1 MLLKPSGLTW
11 RNREMMEGEGAIRD
25 LRKEIPRFER
35 QDFSVGENTNEYL
48 RLIARE
54 PVDSDYLRDREYMPV
69 AAVSAKYYR
78 LVQHDAV
85 ICPILNALE
94 KFATEGKFVTDPQ
107 ALGAKLRLS
116 KYGARMWLTLLLP
129 NCQFDPGDG
138 YPIVLTLNCYN
149 SVDKSVAVRID
160 LAWQREISGTEMM
173 GREFRKVHNQ
183 LFKVEDI
190 EEFLA
195 LQFRRLPAEQK
206 LYRQW
211 HETKIAWHQI
221 VDWLGKNVAKIWGA
235 QTALR
240 AYHIAKAGE
249 DLEVE
254 DAYQIDK
261 TEDGIQIVAAKLGY
275 GPLQLETS
283 DFITDYKLR
292 RGFISN
298 DEWQSAQ
305 DMNQIADYLLDDN
318 PYPAQSVWWDS
329 DPVAAERTLQDE
341 RKKRSEFAEFV
352 VNHVMRND
360 TARFVK
366 GSTTRKVPGLFA
378 PVQNVYHL
386 SQVLSWLASE
396 RETREGQLKTLE
408 GRLQRLNQIPGLM
421 DALLK
426 AAKQPPRLRIGP
438 EYKRQ

>member
-25 LRKEIPRFER
+25 LRKEIPRFES

-48 RLIARE
+48 RLVARE

-78 LVQHDAV
+78 LVQHNEV

-149 SVDKSVAVRID
+149 SVDQSVAVRID

-221 VDWLGKNVAKIWGA
+221 VDWLGKNVAKIWGV

-254 DAYQIDK
+254 DAYQIEK
-261 TEDGIQIVAAKLGY
+261 TKDGIKIVAAKLGS

-283 DFITDYKLR
+283 DFVTDYLLSK
-292 RGFISN
+292 GNISN
-298 DEWQSAQ
+298 DELRNDANNIFQSNRA
-305 DMNQIADYLLDDN
+305 
-318 PYPAQSVWWDS
+318 PAQSVWWDS
-329 DPVAAERTLQDE
+329 NPVADERTLQYE
-341 RKKRSEFAEFV
+341 RKRRNEFAKFV

-360 TARFVK
+360 KARFFKV
-366 GSTTRKVPGLFA
+366 STTSKVPGLFA

>member
-25 LRKEIPRFER
+25 LRKEIPRFES

-48 RLIARE
+48 RLVARE

-78 LVQHDAV
+78 LVQHNEV

-149 SVDKSVAVRID
+149 SVDQSVAVRID

-221 VDWLGKNVAKIWGA
+221 VDWLRKNVAKIWGV

-254 DAYQIDK
+254 DAYQIEK
-261 TEDGIQIVAAKLGY
+261 TKDGIKIVAAKLGS

-283 DFITDYKLR
+283 DFVTDYLLSK
-292 RGFISN
+292 GNISN
-298 DEWQSAQ
+298 DELRNDANNIFQSNRA
-305 DMNQIADYLLDDN
+305 
-318 PYPAQSVWWDS
+318 PAQSVWWDS
-329 DPVAAERTLQDE
+329 NPVADERTLQYE
-341 RKKRSEFAEFV
+341 RKRRNEFAKFV

-360 TARFVK
+360 KARFFKV
-366 GSTTRKVPGLFA
+366 STTSKVPGLFA

>member
-25 LRKEIPRFER
+25 LRKEIPRFES

-78 LVQHDAV
+78 LVQHDEV

-149 SVDKSVAVRID
+149 SVDKSVAVRIH
-160 LAWQREISGTEMM
+160 LAWQREISGTEIM

-221 VDWLGKNVAKIWGA
+221 VDWLGKMSRKSGDTR
-235 QTALR
+235 QHSGRTTLP
-240 AYHIAKAGE
+240 K
-249 DLEVE
+249 LEM
-254 DAYQIDK
+254 
-261 TEDGIQIVAAKLGY
+261 T
-275 GPLQLETS
+275 
-283 DFITDYKLR
+283 FKLR
-292 RGFISN
+292 RH
-298 DEWQSAQ
+298 
-305 DMNQIADYLLDDN
+305 
-318 PYPAQSVWWDS
+318 
-329 DPVAAERTLQDE
+329 T
-341 RKKRSEFAEFV
+341 
-352 VNHVMRND
+352 
-360 TARFVK
+360 
-366 GSTTRKVPGLFA
+366 
-378 PVQNVYHL
+378 
-386 SQVLSWLASE
+386 
-396 RETREGQLKTLE
+396 
-408 GRLQRLNQIPGLM
+408 
-421 DALLK
+421 
-426 AAKQPPRLRIGP
+426 RLRKQKKGLRL
-438 EYKRQ
+438 KMLN

>member
-78 LVQHDAV
+78 LVQHDEV

-149 SVDKSVAVRID
+149 SVDQSVAVRIH
-160 LAWQREISGTEMM
+160 LAWQRGISGTEIM

-221 VDWLGKNVAKIWGA
+221 VDWLGENVAKIWGA
-235 QTALR
+235 QTAIR
-240 AYHIAKAGE
+240 AYHIAKTGN
-249 DLEVE
+249 DLQIEE
-254 DAYQIDK
+254 AYQIEK
-261 TEDGIQIVAAKLGY
+261 TKEGFEIKDAKLGNV
-275 GPLQLETS
+275 PLQLETS
-283 DFITDYKLR
+283 DFVTDYLLSK
-292 RGFISN
+292 GNISN
-298 DEWQSAQ
+298 DELRNDANNIFQSNRA
-305 DMNQIADYLLDDN
+305 
-318 PYPAQSVWWDS
+318 PAQSVWWDS
-329 DPVAAERTLQDE
+329 DPVAAERTLQYE
-341 RKKRSEFAEFV
+341 RKKRSEFAKFV

-426 AAKQPPRLRIGP
+426 TAKQPPRLRIGP

>member
-11 RNREMMEGEGAIRD
+11 RNREMMEGDGAIRD
-25 LRKEIPRFER
+25 LRKEIPRFES

-48 RLIARE
+48 RLVARE

-78 LVQHDAV
+78 LVQHNEV

-149 SVDKSVAVRID
+149 SVDQSVAVRID

-221 VDWLGKNVAKIWGA
+221 VDWLGKNVAKIWGV

-254 DAYQIDK
+254 DAYQIEK
-261 TEDGIQIVAAKLGY
+261 TKDGIKIVAAKLGS

-283 DFITDYKLR
+283 DFVTDYLLSK
-292 RGFISN
+292 GNISN
-298 DEWQSAQ
+298 DELRNDANNIFQSNRA
-305 DMNQIADYLLDDN
+305 
-318 PYPAQSVWWDS
+318 PAQSVWWDS
-329 DPVAAERTLQDE
+329 NPVADERTLQYE
-341 RKKRSEFAEFV
+341 RKRRNEFAKFV

-360 TARFVK
+360 KARFFKV
-366 GSTTRKVPGLFA
+366 STTRKVPGLFA